1 MASSENTDLN
11 TPISKEL
18 LASIHRRQL
27 MNGKTN
33 NVHQKAIVDALGGI
47 DAILQ
52 HLFASNVVIDEQQ
65 LDSLHRIIAN
75 TSHRNQQHSTINAVS
90 QPQEDKT
97 HVTMPTLAY
106 TFKDEDCFLFYIFGQ
121 QKGAKILHTLNGK
134 IIKGILTLL
143 FGLAAIVILLEL
155 LSIVDTS
162 ILRAYLTVFLL
173 SYSIYI
179 IMWILYANK
188 EAMKLLFRQFVFWLK
203 IGYLILFVLTDS
215 IVRHLDDY
223 PPYYICAYSIFYAA
237 ILFIV
242 MIFDAIN
249 TQKYIKIIIS
259 SFAVGVFA
267 QRTSAIMV
275 NTFYVD
281 QSDVYDEAIMTVNLP
296 YVDDKARISI
306 VDMCSNAAQIL
317 VIFLFRQLISI
328 IWNPNK
334 ALVIATKPFIEY
346 ENNKET
352 TPTRRSLKHWQR
364 AIIASWSAVLL
375 FSIVIL
381 LQALLNDESHI
392 VKIALIIILVLTV
405 MIGLGILMIAHSK
418 FHWILHILIVI
429 VLTMYVTLIFLFQ
442 FTEMHVVGILLQF
455 GVTAVYT
462 LKVSEMD
469 KTNVSSHS
477 VISYELPTKETNT
490 NSNLLDVSMGMDDA
504 NMDKVPEILTEA
516 IEIQREG
523 MTEQSI
529 SDHKV
534 SEVTEMNNYNSM
546 EYDQEEED
554 DDEKAIPTCIPIRKE
569 VVAKSGPGFKIE
581 QDKNEHSSTVLS
593 DLFHELID
601 DDPEP

>member
-1 MASSENTDLN
+1 MAATEH
-11 TPISKEL
+11 TPVSKKL
-18 LASIHRRQL
+18 LMNIHRRQL
-27 MNGKTN
+27 MNGRKN
-33 NVHQKAIVDALGGI
+33 NVHQDAIVDALGGI
-47 DAILQ
+47 DVILQ
-52 HLFASNVVIDEQQ
+52 HFFTSDVVLDEQQ
-65 LDSLHRIIAN
+65 LDSLHRIITN
-75 TSHRNQQHSTINAVS
+75 TTHTNKQTTINTVS
-90 QPQEDKT
+90 RPQEDKAQI
-97 HVTMPTLAY
+97 MPTLTY
-106 TFKDEDCFLFYIFGQ
+106 TFKDEDSLLFTIFGEEN
-121 QKGAKILHTLNGK
+121 GAKILHILSGK
-134 IIKGILTLL
+134 IIICVLSVL
-143 FGLAAIVILLEL
+143 FGLFVIAFFLGTFSVVSWDVANAFL
-155 LSIVDTS
+155 VVF
-162 ILRAYLTVFLL
+162 YLFC
-173 SYSIYI
+173 SMYI

-188 EAMKLLFRQFVFWLK
+188 EAMKLLFRQFVFWFK
-203 IGYLILFVLTDS
+203 IWYLIMYLVVNA
-215 IVRHLDDY
+215 IIRHLDDTH
-223 PPYYICAYSIFYAA
+223 PYLNCAVSIFYAA
-237 ILFIV
+237 LLFIV

-249 TQKYIKIIIS
+249 TSKSTKIIIS
-259 SFAVGVFA
+259 SFAVGMFA
-267 QRTSAIMV
+267 LRTSRIMV
-275 NTFYVD
+275 NTFYAD
-281 QSDVYDEAIMTVNLP
+281 QWDVYDQAIVTFNIP

-317 VIFLFRQLISI
+317 AIFLFRQLISI